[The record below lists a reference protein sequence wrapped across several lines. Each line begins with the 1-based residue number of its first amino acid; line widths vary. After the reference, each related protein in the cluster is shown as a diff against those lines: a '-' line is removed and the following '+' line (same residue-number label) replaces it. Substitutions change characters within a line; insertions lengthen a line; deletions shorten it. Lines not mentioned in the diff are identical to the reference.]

1 MTKVIGLTGG
11 IASGKSTITDFL
23 RRQGY
28 PVIDAD
34 QVVHELQAKGGK
46 LYQVLV
52 AEFGNVILTAEGDL
66 DRKKLGQAVFE
77 NAELRA
83 HLSLL
88 QDKIIREE
96 LLARRDALKQ
106 TEDVI
111 FMDIPLLYEADY
123 SGEVDEV
130 WLVYVDKAQQ
140 LERLMKRNGFSVQ
153 DAENRLN
160 AQLSLKEKRAKAQV
174 LIDNSGAVEETFARV
189 ALLLED
195 LQDGIFSGGLCNHF

>member
-34 QVVHELQAKGGK
+34 AVVHELQAKGGK

-52 AEFGNVILTAEGDL
+52 AEFGNSILTAEGDL

-160 AQLSLKEKRAKAQV
+160 AQLSLEEKQAKAQV
-174 LIDNSGAVEETFARV
+174 LIDNSGVIEETLARV

-195 LQDGIFSGGLCNHF
+195 LQDGRQ

>member
-11 IASGKSTITDFL
+11 IASGKSTITAFL

-52 AEFGNVILTAEGDL
+52 AEFGNSILTAEGDL

-77 NAELRA
+77 NAGLRA
-83 HLSLL
+83 RLSLL

-160 AQLSLKEKRAKAQV
+160 AQLSLEEKRSKAQV
-174 LIDNSGAVEETFARV
+174 LIDNSGVVEETFARV

-195 LQDGIFSGGLCNHF
+195 LQDGRQ

>member
-52 AEFGNVILTAEGDL
+52 AEFGNSILTAEGDL

-77 NAELRA
+77 NAGLRA
-83 HLSLL
+83 RLSLL

-160 AQLSLKEKRAKAQV
+160 AQLSLEEKRSKAQV
-174 LIDNSGAVEETFARV
+174 LIDNSGVVEETFARV

-195 LQDGIFSGGLCNHF
+195 LQDGRQ

>member
-23 RRQGY
+23 SRQGY

-34 QVVHELQAKGGK
+34 AVVHELQAKGGK

-52 AEFGNVILTAEGDL
+52 AEFGNSILTAEGDL

-160 AQLSLKEKRAKAQV
+160 AQLSLEEKQSKAQV
-174 LIDNSGAVEETFARV
+174 LIDNSGVVEETLARV

-195 LQDGIFSGGLCNHF
+195 LQDGRQ

>member
-34 QVVHELQAKGGK
+34 AVVHELQAKGGK

-52 AEFGNVILTAEGDL
+52 AEFGNSILTAEGDL

-174 LIDNSGAVEETFARV
+174 LIDNNGVVEETLARV

-195 LQDGIFSGGLCNHF
+195 LQDGRQ

>member
-34 QVVHELQAKGGK
+34 AVVHELQAKGGK

-52 AEFGNVILTAEGDL
+52 AEFGNSILTAEGDL

-160 AQLSLKEKRAKAQV
+160 AQLSLEEKRAKAQV
-174 LIDNSGAVEETFARV
+174 LIDNSGVVEETLARV

-195 LQDGIFSGGLCNHF
+195 LQDGRQ

>member
-52 AEFGNVILTAEGDL
+52 AEFGNSILTAEGDL

-160 AQLSLKEKRAKAQV
+160 AQLSLEEKRAKAQV
-174 LIDNSGAVEETFARV
+174 LIDNSGVIEETFARV

-195 LQDGIFSGGLCNHF
+195 LQDGRQ

>member
-52 AEFGNVILTAEGDL
+52 AEFGNSILTAEGDL

-77 NAELRA
+77 NAGLRA
-83 HLSLL
+83 RLSLL

-160 AQLSLKEKRAKAQV
+160 AQLSLEEKRAKAQV
-174 LIDNSGAVEETFARV
+174 LIDNSGVVEETLARV

-195 LQDGIFSGGLCNHF
+195 LKDGRQ

>member
-52 AEFGNVILTAEGDL
+52 AEFGNSILTAEGDL

-77 NAELRA
+77 NAGLRA
-83 HLSLL
+83 RLSLL

-96 LLARRDALKQ
+96 LLARRDTLKQ

-160 AQLSLKEKRAKAQV
+160 AQLSLEEKRSKAQV
-174 LIDNSGAVEETFARV
+174 LIDNSGVVEETFARV

-195 LQDGIFSGGLCNHF
+195 LQDGRQ

>member
-52 AEFGNVILTAEGDL
+52 AEFGNAILTAEGDL

-77 NAELRA
+77 NAGLRA
-83 HLSLL
+83 RLSLL

-160 AQLSLKEKRAKAQV
+160 AQLSLEEKRAKAQV

-195 LQDGIFSGGLCNHF
+195 LKDGRQ

>member
-11 IASGKSTITDFL
+11 IASGKSTITAFL

-52 AEFGNVILTAEGDL
+52 AEFGNSILTAEGDL

-77 NAELRA
+77 NAGLRA
-83 HLSLL
+83 RLSLL

-140 LERLMKRNGFSVQ
+140 LERLIKRNGFSVQ

-160 AQLSLKEKRAKAQV
+160 AQLSLEEKRAKAQV

-195 LQDGIFSGGLCNHF
+195 LQDGRQ

>member
-1 MTKVIGLTGG
+1 MTKIIGLTGG
-11 IASGKSTITDFL
+11 IASGKSTVTAFL
-23 RRQGY
+23 REQGY

-34 QVVHELQAKGGK
+34 AVVHELQAKGGK

-52 AEFGNVILTAEGDL
+52 EEFGNAILTAEGDL
-66 DRKKLGQAVFE
+66 DRKKLGQVVFE
-77 NAELRA
+77 NAGLRA
-83 HLSLL
+83 HLSHL
-88 QDKIIREE
+88 QDQIIREE

-106 TEDVI
+106 TEPVV
-111 FMDIPLLYEADY
+111 FMDIPLLYEVDY

-160 AQLSLKEKRAKAQV
+160 AQLSLEEKRAKAQV

-189 ALLLED
+189 ELLLED
-195 LQDGIFSGGLCNHF
+195 LKDG

>member
-11 IASGKSTITDFL
+11 IASGKSTITAFL

-52 AEFGNVILTAEGDL
+52 AEFGNSILTAEGDL

-77 NAELRA
+77 NAGLRA
-83 HLSLL
+83 CLSLL

-160 AQLSLKEKRAKAQV
+160 AQLSLEEKRSKAQV
-174 LIDNSGAVEETFARV
+174 LIDNSGVVEKTFARV

-195 LQDGIFSGGLCNHF
+195 LQDGRQ

>member
-52 AEFGNVILTAEGDL
+52 AEFGNSILTAEGDL

-77 NAELRA
+77 NAGLRV

-106 TEDVI
+106 TEDII

-160 AQLSLKEKRAKAQV
+160 AQLSLEEKRAKAQV
-174 LIDNSGAVEETFARV
+174 LIDNSGVVEETLARV

-195 LQDGIFSGGLCNHF
+195 LMDGRQ

>member
-52 AEFGNVILTAEGDL
+52 AEFGNSILTAEGDF

-77 NAELRA
+77 NARLRA

-106 TEDVI
+106 TEDII

-160 AQLSLKEKRAKAQV
+160 AQLSLEEKRAKAQV
-174 LIDNSGAVEETFARV
+174 LIDNSGVVEETLARV

-195 LQDGIFSGGLCNHF
+195 LMDGRQ

>member
-52 AEFGNVILTAEGDL
+52 AEFGNSILTAEGDL
-66 DRKKLGQAVFE
+66 DRKKLGQVVFE
-77 NAELRA
+77 NAGLRA
-83 HLSLL
+83 HLSHL
-88 QDKIIREE
+88 QDQIIREE

-160 AQLSLKEKRAKAQV
+160 AQLSLEEKRAKAQV
-174 LIDNSGAVEETFARV
+174 LIDNSGVIEETFARV

-195 LQDGIFSGGLCNHF
+195 LQDGRQ

>member
-11 IASGKSTITDFL
+11 IASGKSTVTDFL

-52 AEFGNVILTAEGDL
+52 AEFGNSILTAEGDL
-66 DRKKLGQAVFE
+66 DRKKLGQVVFE
-77 NAELRA
+77 NAGLRA
-83 HLSLL
+83 HLSHL
-88 QDKIIREE
+88 QDQIIREE

-160 AQLSLKEKRAKAQV
+160 AQLSLEEKRAKAQV
-174 LIDNSGAVEETFARV
+174 LIDNSGVIEETFARV

-195 LQDGIFSGGLCNHF
+195 LQDGRQ

>member
-52 AEFGNVILTAEGDL
+52 AEFGNSILTAEGDL

-77 NAELRA
+77 NAGLRS

-160 AQLSLKEKRAKAQV
+160 AQLSLVEQRSKAQV
-174 LIDNSGAVEETFARV
+174 LIDNSGVVEETLARV

-195 LQDGIFSGGLCNHF
+195 LMDGRQ

>member
-52 AEFGNVILTAEGDL
+52 AEFGNSILTAEGDL

-77 NAELRA
+77 NAGLRS

-153 DAENRLN
+153 DAEDRLN
-160 AQLSLKEKRAKAQV
+160 AQLSLEEKRLKAQV
-174 LIDNSGAVEETFARV
+174 VIDNSGVVEETLARV

-195 LQDGIFSGGLCNHF
+195 LKDGRQ

>member
-1 MTKVIGLTGG
+1 MTKIIGLTGG
-11 IASGKSTITDFL
+11 IASGKSTVTAFL
-23 RRQGY
+23 RKQGY

-52 AEFGNVILTAEGDL
+52 AEFGNTILTAEGDL
-66 DRKKLGQAVFE
+66 DRKKLGQVVFE
-77 NAELRA
+77 NAGLRA
-83 HLSLL
+83 HLSHL
-88 QDKIIREE
+88 QDQIIREE

-106 TEDVI
+106 TEPVV
-111 FMDIPLLYEADY
+111 FMDIPLLYEVDY

-160 AQLSLKEKRAKAQV
+160 AQLSLEEKRAKAQV

-189 ALLLED
+189 ELLLED
-195 LQDGIFSGGLCNHF
+195 LKDG

>member
-52 AEFGNVILTAEGDL
+52 AEFGNSILTAEGDL

-77 NAELRA
+77 NAGLRA
-83 HLSLL
+83 RLSLL

-160 AQLSLKEKRAKAQV
+160 AQLSLEEKRAKAQV
-174 LIDNSGAVEETFARV
+174 LIDNSGVVEETFARV

-195 LQDGIFSGGLCNHF
+195 LQDGRQ

>member
-52 AEFGNVILTAEGDL
+52 AEFGNSILTAEGDF

-77 NAELRA
+77 NARLRA

-106 TEDVI
+106 TEEVI

-160 AQLSLKEKRAKAQV
+160 AQLSLEEKRSKAQV
-174 LIDNSGAVEETFARV
+174 LIDNSGVVEETLARV

-195 LQDGIFSGGLCNHF
+195 LQDGRQ